1 MRTYLLMI
9 SLVMMAA
16 CEDRSENKNSQTDS
30 AAVTAPAKP
39 ANDAGPVAGCYMGV
53 LGRDTFAAS
62 LQQNGN
68 TITGRLSFDNYE
80 KDGSTGT
87 VKGELRDNVLKL
99 HYSFAS
105 EGMKSVMEV
114 YFKEQDGSLVRGI
127 GEMNIRGD
135 TAYFVDPASINY
147 NGSSLR
153 KTGCEALAAKYK

>member
-9 SLVMMAA
+9 SLAMMAA
-16 CEDRSENKNSQTDS
+16 CEDRSENRNSQTDS
-30 AAVTAPAKP
+30 IVVTAPAKP
-39 ANDAGPVAGCYMGV
+39 ADDAGPVAGCYMGV

-68 TITGRLSFDNYE
+68 IITGTLSFDNYE
-80 KDGSTGT
+80 KDGSKGT

-105 EGMKSVMEV
+105 EGMNSVMEV

-127 GEMNIRGD
+127 GEMNTRGD
-135 TAYFVDPASINY
+135 TAYFVDPASIKY
-147 NGSSLR
+147 DGSSL
-153 KTGCEALAAKYK
+153 KKIDCESLPAKYK